1 MHILPS
7 PYVLS
12 ADYSF
17 SSLSTMNL
25 TMSCKVKLLFIT
37 KCNVTVYQ
45 IALTGLPDENKK
57 GGGGGY
63 KWEIVIVLKIII
75 KFEV

>member
-1 MHILPS
+1 
-7 PYVLS
+7 
-12 ADYSF
+12 
-17 SSLSTMNL
+17 
-25 TMSCKVKLLFIT
+25 MSCKVKLLFIT